1 MSERVRCLM
10 GHAGTGQPAGELQ
23 RTRKQRFVAV
33 ATQFGRNRSALIG
46 ASITL
51 TMALLAVLAPAL
63 ARFHPTEYF
72 DLSKTLLP
80 PGSGPHLLGTDTL
93 GRDLWSRMLYG
104 ARISLTVGLV
114 VQGISTTIGTAVGLC
129 AGYLGGWVDDIL
141 AGIINMVYA
150 FPSLLFAIAVMSVL
164 GPGLYNVFL
173 ALGFIGWATVAR
185 LVRGEVLSLKARE
198 FVEAA
203 RAIGVPTPRLMVRHL
218 LPNCLGPIVVVGTLG
233 VATAI
238 MSEATLS
245 FLGLGIQ
252 PPIPSWGAM
261 LSRGREY
268 IWIAPWLTI
277 IPGIAIFVAV
287 LGLNLFGD
295 GLRDIFDPRLKE

>member
-1 MSERVRCLM
+1 M
-10 GHAGTGQPAGELQ
+10 AAAW
-23 RTRKQRFVAV
+23 KQFRRNHNAV
-33 ATQFGRNRSALIG
+33 IG
-46 ASITL
+46 ACITL
-51 TMALLAVLAPAL
+51 TLALLAILAPHL
-63 ARFHPTEYF
+63 TRFHPTTFF

-80 PGSGPHLLGTDTL
+80 PGSGPHILGTDTI
-93 GRDLWSRMLYG
+93 GRDLWSRMLFG

-114 VQGISTTIGTAVGLC
+114 VQGISITIGTAAGLT
-129 AGYLGGWVDDIL
+129 AGYFGGWIDDFLGGV
-141 AGIINMVYA
+141 INMIYA

-164 GPGLYNVFL
+164 GPGLYNIFL

-185 LVRGEVLSLKARE
+185 LVRGEVLSLKTRE

-203 RAIGVPTPRLMVRHL
+203 RASGTPTLRVMFRHL

-233 VATAI
+233 VANAI

-245 FLGLGIQ
+245 FLGLGVQ
-252 PPIPSWGAM
+252 PPAPSWGSM

-277 IPGIAIFVAV
+277 IPGVAIFVAV

-295 GLRDIFDPRLKE
+295 GLRDILDPRLKE